1 MKINY
6 EDTITLIALAG
17 ALIMT
22 IYLEQKDLASVI
34 VGVLGGYIGGA
45 TGSAKRSQY
54 TKEQEVKRKI
64 LGANISALF

>member
-6 EDTITLIALAG
+6 EDTITLIALAS

-22 IYLEQKDLASVI
+22 IYLEQRDLASVI
-34 VGVLGGYIGGA
+34 VGVLGGYIGA

-54 TKEQEVKRKI
+54 MKEQEVKKEDT
-64 LGANISALF
+64 GC

>member
-6 EDTITLIALAG
+6 EDTVTLIALSA

-34 VGVLGGYIGGA
+34 VGALSGYIGA
-45 TGSAKRSQY
+45 TGSVKRSQY
-54 TKEQEVKRKI
+54 MNEGSVEKKELEK
-64 LGANISALF
+64 

>member
-6 EDTITLIALAG
+6 EDTVTLIALSA

-34 VGVLGGYIGGA
+34 VGALSGYIGA
-45 TGSAKRSQY
+45 NGSVKRSQY
-54 TKEQEVKRKI
+54 INEGSVVEKKECEK
-64 LGANISALF
+64 

>member
-6 EDTITLIALAG
+6 EDTVTLIALSA

-34 VGVLGGYIGGA
+34 VGALSGYIGA
-45 TGSAKRSQY
+45 NGSVKRSQY
-54 TKEQEVKRKI
+54 VNEGSVEKKELEK
-64 LGANISALF
+64 

>member
-6 EDTITLIALAG
+6 EDTITLVALAA

-45 TGSAKRSQY
+45 TGSVKRSQY
-54 TKEQEVKRKI
+54 MNNGGSVSEKKELEK
-64 LGANISALF
+64 

>member
-6 EDTITLIALAG
+6 EDTITLVALAA

-34 VGVLGGYIGGA
+34 VGVLGGYIGA
-45 TGSAKRSQY
+45 TSGAKRSQHMNGGSNDNE
-54 TKEQEVKRKI
+54 KE
-64 LGANISALF
+64 

>member
-6 EDTITLIALAG
+6 EDMITLIALAS

-34 VGVLGGYIGGA
+34 VGVLGGYIGA
-45 TGSAKRSQY
+45 TGGVKRSQY
-54 TKEQEVKRKI
+54 INNGGSADEKR
-64 LGANISALF
+64 SAKNE

>member
-6 EDTITLIALAG
+6 EDTITLVALAA

-34 VGVLGGYIGGA
+34 VGVLGGYIGA
-45 TGSAKRSQY
+45 TGGDKRSQY
-54 TKEQEVKRKI
+54 MNGGSNDKEKV
-64 LGANISALF
+64 

>member
-6 EDTITLIALAG
+6 EDTITLVALAT

-34 VGVLGGYIGGA
+34 VGVLGGYIGA
-45 TGSAKRSQY
+45 TGGVKRSQY
-54 TKEQEVKRKI
+54 MKEQEVKKEDI
-64 LGANISALF
+64 GC

>member
-6 EDTITLIALAG
+6 EDTITLVALSA

-34 VGVLGGYIGGA
+34 VGVLGGYIGA
-45 TGSAKRSQY
+45 TSGGKRSQY
-54 TKEQEVKRKI
+54 MNESSVVEKKELEK
-64 LGANISALF
+64 

>member
-6 EDTITLIALAG
+6 EDMITLIALAS

-34 VGVLGGYIGGA
+34 VGVLGGYIGA
-45 TGSAKRSQY
+45 TSGVKRSQY
-54 TKEQEVKRKI
+54 MNNGGSVNEKKELEK
-64 LGANISALF
+64 

>member
-6 EDTITLIALAG
+6 EDTVTLIALSA

-34 VGVLGGYIGGA
+34 VGALSGYIGA
-45 TGSAKRSQY
+45 NGSVKRSQY
-54 TKEQEVKRKI
+54 INGGSVDEKKELEK
-64 LGANISALF
+64 

>member
-6 EDTITLIALAG
+6 EDTITLVALAA

-45 TGSAKRSQY
+45 TGSVKRSQY
-54 TKEQEVKRKI
+54 TNEGSVVEKKESEK
-64 LGANISALF
+64 

>member
-6 EDTITLIALAG
+6 EDMITLIALAS

-34 VGVLGGYIGGA
+34 VGVLGGYIGA
-45 TGSAKRSQY
+45 TGGVKRSQY
-54 TKEQEVKRKI
+54 MKEQEAKKEDI
-64 LGANISALF
+64 GC

>member
-6 EDTITLIALAG
+6 EDTITLVALAA

-34 VGVLGGYIGGA
+34 VGVLGGYIGA
-45 TGSAKRSQY
+45 TGGVKRSQY
-54 TKEQEVKRKI
+54 MMKEQETKKEDI
-64 LGANISALF
+64 GC

>member
-6 EDTITLIALAG
+6 EDMITLIALAS

-34 VGVLGGYIGGA
+34 VGVLGGYIGA
-45 TGSAKRSQY
+45 TSGVKRSQY
-54 TKEQEVKRKI
+54 MNNGGNVDDKKECEK
-64 LGANISALF
+64 

>member
-6 EDTITLIALAG
+6 EDTITLLALAA

-34 VGVLGGYIGGA
+34 VGVLGGYIGA
-45 TGSAKRSQY
+45 TGGVKRSQY
-54 TKEQEVKRKI
+54 MNGGSNDKAKEQ
-64 LGANISALF
+64 NHWN

>member
-6 EDTITLIALAG
+6 EDTITLIALSA

-34 VGVLGGYIGGA
+34 VGVLGGYIGA
-45 TGSAKRSQY
+45 TGGVKRSQY
-54 TKEQEVKRKI
+54 INGDSVVEKKELEK
-64 LGANISALF
+64 

>member
-6 EDTITLIALAG
+6 EDMITLIALAS

-34 VGVLGGYIGGA
+34 VGVLGGYIGA
-45 TGSAKRSQY
+45 TGGVKRSQY
-54 TKEQEVKRKI
+54 INGGSVTEKKECEK
-64 LGANISALF
+64 

>member
-54 TKEQEVKRKI
+54 MNNGGSVDEKKECEK
-64 LGANISALF
+64 

>member
-6 EDTITLIALAG
+6 EDTITLVALAT

-34 VGVLGGYIGGA
+34 VGVLGGYIGA
-45 TGSAKRSQY
+45 TGGVKRSQY
-54 TKEQEVKRKI
+54 MKEQEVKKEDT
-64 LGANISALF
+64 GY

>member
-6 EDTITLIALAG
+6 EDTITLVALAA

-45 TGSAKRSQY
+45 TGSVKRSQCI
-54 TKEQEVKRKI
+54 KEQEVKKEDI
-64 LGANISALF
+64 GC

>member
-6 EDTITLIALAG
+6 EDMITLIALAS

-34 VGVLGGYIGGA
+34 VGVLGGYIGA
-45 TGSAKRSQY
+45 TGGVKRSQY
-54 TKEQEVKRKI
+54 MKEQETKKEDT
-64 LGANISALF
+64 GC

>member
-6 EDTITLIALAG
+6 EDMITLIALAS

-34 VGVLGGYIGGA
+34 VGVLGGYIGA
-45 TGSAKRSQY
+45 TGGVKRSQY
-54 TKEQEVKRKI
+54 LNNGGGVDKKKECEK
-64 LGANISALF
+64 

>member
-6 EDTITLIALAG
+6 EDMITLIALAS

-34 VGVLGGYIGGA
+34 VGVLGGYIGA
-45 TGSAKRSQY
+45 TGGVKRSQY
-54 TKEQEVKRKI
+54 MKEQEEKKEDT
-64 LGANISALF
+64 GC

>member
-6 EDTITLIALAG
+6 EDTITLIALAS

-34 VGVLGGYIGGA
+34 VGVLGGYIGA
-45 TGSAKRSQY
+45 TGGVKRSQY
-54 TKEQEVKRKI
+54 MKEQEIKKEDT
-64 LGANISALF
+64 GC

>member
-6 EDTITLIALAG
+6 EDMITLIALAS

-34 VGVLGGYIGGA
+34 VGVLGGYIGA
-45 TGSAKRSQY
+45 TEGVKRSQY
-54 TKEQEVKRKI
+54 MNNRGSVDKKKECEK
-64 LGANISALF
+64 

>member
-6 EDTITLIALAG
+6 EDTITLVALAV

-34 VGVLGGYIGGA
+34 VGVLGGYIGA
-45 TGSAKRSQY
+45 TGGVKRSQY
-54 TKEQEVKRKI
+54 MKEQEVKKEDT
-64 LGANISALF
+64 GC

>member
-6 EDTITLIALAG
+6 EDTITLIALAS

-34 VGVLGGYIGGA
+34 VGVLGGYIGA
-45 TGSAKRSQY
+45 TSGVKRSQY
-54 TKEQEVKRKI
+54 MNNGGSVDEKKELEK
-64 LGANISALF
+64 

>member
-6 EDTITLIALAG
+6 EDTITLLALAA

-34 VGVLGGYIGGA
+34 VGVLGGYIGA
-45 TGSAKRSQY
+45 TGGVKRSQY
-54 TKEQEVKRKI
+54 INNGGSNDKEKE
-64 LGANISALF
+64 

>member
-6 EDTITLIALAG
+6 EDTITLVALAA

-45 TGSAKRSQY
+45 TGSVKRSQY
-54 TKEQEVKRKI
+54 MNEGSVSEKKELEK
-64 LGANISALF
+64 